1 MVSLTGP
8 FIDEGPGDFQFAAK
22 LQRCAENED
31 SMLTSH
37 RDQVDSSQSIHW
49 IAPVL
54 CAAMAGGMA
63 WGIRGQYGHETGAM
77 IAGLLVSLTLIF
89 LLCPRA
95 PQLTLARAAALG
107 AVAMG
112 FGGSMTYGQTV
123 GLTHDAALTGNWEA
137 LRWGMIGLSIKGGV
151 WIGFAGVFL
160 GMGLGG
166 VRYRF
171 RETLLLMI
179 GLIGAY
185 FAGVYL
191 LNSPYDPAGKS
202 LPAIYFSADWH
213 WTPVADLKPRRECWG
228 GLWFAL
234 IAAIVYSGFLRKDRL
249 ARNLALWGILGGAV
263 GFPLGQSL
271 QAYHAWN
278 PDVFRQGLWATLDPH
293 MNWWNMMET
302 TYGAVMGASL
312 GFGLWL
318 NREHIRPCSQT
329 EEVDLPCAAEW
340 ILLAI
345 HIGLLAA
352 VEFLSIPFVDAVY
365 DLGLMMGIIPM
376 AAIVGGRWWPYLVV
390 FPVTLIPIAGK
401 TVRQLVYNEAAI
413 APAAGWLIYLI
424 IPLFIAAAAAVWFGR
439 RPSPGARIGTF
450 PRCALLLN
458 AWMYFLLN
466 YAFFRFP
473 WPWADWTGR
482 TPNGI
487 IFTICVLGLT
497 AAVLWRWNLEPPP
510 GGEDETIKV

>member
-1 MVSLTGP
+1 MSN
-8 FIDEGPGDFQFAAK
+8 
-22 LQRCAENED
+22 C
-31 SMLTSH
+31 
-37 RDQVDSSQSIHW
+37 DQADSSHTIHW
-49 IAPVL
+49 ITPVL
-54 CAAMAGGMA
+54 CAALAGAMG

-89 LLCPRA
+89 LFRPRA

-112 FGGSMTYGQTV
+112 FGGTMTYGQTV
-123 GLTHDAALTGNWEA
+123 GLTHDAAHVGNWEA

-160 GMGLGG
+160 GMGLGKI
-166 VRYRF
+166 RYRF
-171 RETLLLMI
+171 CEMLLLMI
-179 GLIGAY
+179 ALIGAY
-185 FAGVYL
+185 WVGVYL
-191 LNSPYDPAGKS
+191 LNSPYDPANKA
-202 LPAIYFSADWH
+202 LPTIYFSADWH
-213 WTPVADLKPRRECWG
+213 WRPDADLKPRRECWG

-234 IAAIVYSGFLRKDRL
+234 IAVITYSGLIRKDRL
-249 ARNLALWGILGGAV
+249 ARNLALWGILGGAI

-312 GFGLWL
+312 GLGLWL
-318 NREHIRPCSQT
+318 NRKRILPDSQP
-329 EEVDLPCAAEW
+329 EEASLSYPVEW

-352 VEFLSIPFVDAVY
+352 VEFLSIPLVDAVY
-365 DLGLMMGIIPM
+365 DLGLMMGIIPV
-376 AAIVGGRWWPYLVV
+376 AAIIGGRWWPYLVV

-413 APAAGWLIYLI
+413 APAPGWLIYFI
-424 IPLFIAAAAAVWFGR
+424 IPLLIASAAAWFGR
-439 RPSPGARIGTF
+439 SPSSGRRMCSF
-450 PRCALLLN
+450 PRYALLLN

-473 WPWADWTGR
+473 WPWAEWTGR

-497 AAVLWRWNLEPPP
+497 AAVFWGWNRESPP
-510 GGEDETIKV
+510 GSEAGITQI